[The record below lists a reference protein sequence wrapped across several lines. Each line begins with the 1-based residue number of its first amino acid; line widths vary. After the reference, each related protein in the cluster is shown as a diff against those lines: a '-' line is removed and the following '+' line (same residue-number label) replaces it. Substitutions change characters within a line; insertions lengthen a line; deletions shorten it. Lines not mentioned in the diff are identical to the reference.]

1 MQTKQKT
8 AGSGSTEGQ
17 SIATTIVILILTLT
31 GLLSCNKKLVEYNP
45 SNATSSTVWSTPAGF
60 VTNVNGAY
68 SYVPYLYGNDEN
80 GLFLS
85 ESGTDLWYNYNK
97 TNYDID
103 VTQYQNFTSNSNPVK
118 GVWTTLYKAINQCN
132 AGIGRIDKAGFTN
145 PIERNIRLGELKF
158 LRGFY
163 YWWVVENFGNVI
175 LDTVETSSVELT
187 AQRSPV
193 TAFYDLIIRDLQS
206 AAATLPAQGGANSNV
221 SGGTYEYGRATQ
233 AAAMALLARV
243 YLTRGYYNTGDQASW
258 FQKAHD
264 MAVSLINNQS
274 QYGIGLYANYADMW
288 NPTNRQGSSTNKV
301 NKEAIFWAT
310 YSTNTAIDI
319 NGNGNRTNLW
329 FLTNYSGY
337 SGTTIP
343 GLQLSIQYGN
353 DQKNRRFM
361 PTRALLNFYNDAID
375 SRYNAS
381 FQEIWLCN
389 KAYTWTASD
398 VKTFGKDPS
407 LVGHVM
413 KVGDT
418 AMWISK
424 HVIPNKSLRPY
435 AIYGVDTTYNANGTI
450 SSTGGDHYVVLTKFL
465 DPLTKTG
472 TTTYPGY
479 LDLPILRLA
488 EQYLI
493 VAEADVQLNNPTEAA
508 TYVNVLRTRAA
519 IKTPVDQTAAM
530 QVSAADMNLDFILDE
545 RARELC
551 GEFTRWF
558 DLKRT
563 QKLASRIAAYNP
575 DITNFNPNYYLRP
588 VPLSEVQALSNASA
602 FGQNPGF

>member
-1 MQTKQKT
+1 MQTKNKQLIIAFFLCT
-8 AGSGSTEGQ
+8 A
-17 SIATTIVILILTLT
+17 
-31 GLLSCNKKLVEYNP
+31 GLLSCQKKLVEYNP
-45 SNATSSTVWSTPAGF
+45 TNPAATTVWSTPAGF

-85 ESGTDLWYNYNK
+85 EPGTDIWYNYNK
-97 TNYDID
+97 VNYDID

-132 AGIGRIDKAGFTN
+132 AGIGRINSAGFTN
-145 PIERNIRLGELKF
+145 PVEKNIRLAELKF

-163 YWWVVENFGNVI
+163 YWWVVEQFGNVI
-175 LDTVETSSVELT
+175 LDTVETTTVVLT
-187 AQRSPV
+187 AQRSSV
-193 TAFYDLIIRDLQS
+193 TDFYNLITSDLQF
-206 AAATLPAQGGANSNV
+206 AVDNLPAVAGTNTNIAGGI
-221 SGGTYEYGRATQ
+221 YEFGRATKP
-233 AAAMALLARV
+233 AAMAILARA
-243 YLTRGYYNTGDQASW
+243 YLSRAYYNTGDAASW

-264 MAVSLINNQS
+264 MAAQVINNAA
-274 QYGIGLYANYADMW
+274 QYNISLYANYADMW
-288 NPTNRQGSSTNKV
+288 NPNNRVANSSARN
-301 NKEAIFWAT
+301 NKEAIFSAT

-337 SGTTIP
+337 TGTTIP

-361 PTRALLNFYNDAID
+361 PTRSLLNFYNDTID
-375 SRYNAS
+375 SRYAGS

-413 KVGDT
+413 KTGDT

-424 HVIPNKSLRPY
+424 HAIANKSLRPY
-435 AIYGVDTTYNANGTI
+435 ACFGVDTTYNANGSI
-450 SSTGGDHYVVLTKFL
+450 SNTGGDRYVVLTKYL

-479 LDLPILRLA
+479 LDLPIIRLA
-488 EQYLI
+488 EMYLI
-493 VAEADVQLNNPTEAA
+493 VAEADVQLNNTSEAA
-508 TYVNVLRTRAA
+508 TFVNVLRTRAA
-519 IKTPVDQTAAM
+519 IKTPVDRTAQM
-530 QVSAADMNLDFILDE
+530 QVNSGQMTLDFILDE

-551 GEFTRWF
+551 GEYTRWF

-563 QKLASRIAAYNP
+563 QKLQSRITQYNP

-588 VPLSEVQALSNASA
+588 VPLSEMQALTNAAA

>member
-1 MQTKQKT
+1 
-8 AGSGSTEGQ
+8 
-17 SIATTIVILILTLT
+17 
-31 GLLSCNKKLVEYNP
+31 
-45 SNATSSTVWSTPAGF
+45 
-60 VTNVNGAY
+60 
-68 SYVPYLYGNDEN
+68 
-80 GLFLS
+80 
-85 ESGTDLWYNYNK
+85 
-97 TNYDID
+97 
-103 VTQYQNFTSNSNPVK
+103 
-118 GVWTTLYKAINQCN
+118 
-132 AGIGRIDKAGFTN
+132 
-145 PIERNIRLGELKF
+145 
-158 LRGFY
+158 
-163 YWWVVENFGNVI
+163 
-175 LDTVETSSVELT
+175 
-187 AQRSPV
+187 
-193 TAFYDLIIRDLQS
+193 
-206 AAATLPAQGGANSNV
+206 
-221 SGGTYEYGRATQ
+221 
-233 AAAMALLARV
+233 MALLARV
-243 YLTRGYYNTGDQASW
+243 YLTRAYYNTGDQAAW

-274 QYGIGLYANYADMW
+274 QYGIGLYSNYADMW
-288 NPTNRQGSSTNKV
+288 NPINRQGSSTTKV

-337 SGTTIP
+337 SGTAIP

-361 PTRALLNFYNDAID
+361 PTRALLNFYNDSID
-375 SRYNAS
+375 SRYAGS

-398 VKTFGKDPS
+398 VKTFGKDAS

-435 AIYGVDTTYNANGTI
+435 ACFGVDTTYNANGTI
-450 SSTGGDHYVVLTKFL
+450 SNTGGDRYVVLTKHL
-465 DPLTKTG
+465 DPITKTG

-493 VAEADVQLNNPTEAA
+493 AAEADVQLNNQAEAA

-519 IKTPVDQTAAM
+519 VKAPVNHTADM
-530 QVSAADMNLDFILDE
+530 QVTAGQMTLDFILDE

-551 GEFTRWF
+551 GEYTRWF

-575 DITNFNPNYYLRP
+575 DIINFNPNYYLRP
-588 VPLSEVQALSNASA
+588 VPLSEMQALSNAGA

>member
-1 MQTKQKT
+1 MQTKKQQPLIIIIFLSL
-8 AGSGSTEGQ
+8 AGT
-17 SIATTIVILILTLT
+17 
-31 GLLSCNKKLVEYNP
+31 LSCNKKLVEYNP
-45 SNATSSTVWSTPAGF
+45 SNPAATTVWSTPAGF
-60 VTNVNGAY
+60 LTNVNGAY
-68 SYVPYLYGNDEN
+68 SYIPYLYGNDEN

-85 ESGTDLWYNYNK
+85 EPGTDLWYNYNK
-97 TNYDID
+97 SVYDID
-103 VTQYQNFTSNSNPVK
+103 VTQYQNFTSASNPVK

-132 AGIGRIDKAGFTN
+132 AGISRIDGAGFVN
-145 PIERNIRLGELKF
+145 PVEKNIRLAELRF

-163 YWWVVENFGNVI
+163 YWWVVESFGNVI
-175 LDTVETSSVELT
+175 LDTVETTSVQLNATRT
-187 AQRSPV
+187 AIPD
-193 TAFYDLIIRDLQS
+193 FYNVIINDLQF
-206 AAATLPAQGGANSNV
+206 AMANLPALAGTNTNVAGGI
-221 SGGTYEYGRATQ
+221 YEYGRATQ
-233 AAAMALLARV
+233 PAAMAMLARA
-243 YLTRGYYNTGDQASW
+243 YLSRAYYNTGDAASW
-258 FQKAHD
+258 YQKAHD
-264 MAVSLINNQS
+264 MAMQVINNAS
-274 QYGIGLYANYADMW
+274 QYSISLYTNYADMW
-288 NPTNRQGSSTNKV
+288 NPTNRQGSSSTKA

-310 YSTNTAIDI
+310 YSTNTSIDI

-329 FLTNYSGY
+329 FLTNYSGF

-361 PTRALLNFYNDAID
+361 PTRALLNFYTDSMD
-375 SRYNAS
+375 SRYAGS

-407 LVGHVM
+407 LTGHVM

-424 HVIPNKSLRPY
+424 HPIPNKALKPY
-435 AIYGVDTTYNANGTI
+435 ACYGVDTTYNANGTI
-450 SSTGGDHYVVLTKFL
+450 SNTGGDHYVVLTKYL

-479 LDLPILRLA
+479 LDLPILRLS

-493 VAEADVQLNNPTEAA
+493 AAEADVQLNNTAEAA
-508 TYVNVLRTRAA
+508 THVNVIRTRAA
-519 IKTPVDQTAAM
+519 IKTPVNYTSLM
-530 QVSAADMNLDFILDE
+530 QVSPGDMTLDFILDE

-551 GEFTRWF
+551 GEFMRWF

-563 QKLASRIAAYNP
+563 QKLQSRITTYNP

-588 VPLSEVQALSNASA
+588 VPLSELQALSNAGA
-602 FGQNPGF
+602 FGQNPGY